1 MSKKVTV
8 IMPIFNSALYLREAV
23 DSILSQSHTNLELI
37 CIDDCSTDESL
48 ALLKSYT
55 DSRLKIVALSKNG
68 GVSHARNTALE
79 LATGDYIAFLDSDDI
94 AHPDRL
100 EKQISFLEKN
110 PEADG
115 VFARVRLIDVYGNP
129 SERWLDDENYLTES
143 DIRNTIATR
152 NCLSQPA
159 ACFRATSLLPY
170 RYSYAHPDSED
181 WALWIRMV
189 MDGKRLFKIDE
200 ALVDYRIR
208 ASSETGRS
216 NQSPIVKMIRFRTI
230 FLQETPQAQ
239 MQSEHIVRMK
249 VALRTDKSS
258 AITEQ
263 WLKRPARLI
272 MKIWRANPV
281 LLCFRFVQFL
291 LLLRRIKNYDRI
303 FFFPFYHVG
312 GAEKVHASIVQA
324 MNSGKNLVLFTKKS
338 DNSGFQNL
346 FASHAQCENI
356 WEMCWYPGLKSF
368 AAKRLAKAIEAKK
381 ELVLMSS
388 NSVFFYQMLAHLNGD
403 NHTIDL
409 IHAFVHPEEPGP
421 EKWSIPVL
429 DKISH
434 RVFISEK
441 AIEDARLQYK
451 KLGIEE
457 SFLKRIVLIRNFVDL
472 PSAFHQKTIGDNAK
486 LIYVGRGTAEKR
498 VHLAASIAKELN
510 TSITMIGDVE
520 AAVPPDLKPYC
531 TFKGILTN
539 ENSVYEEINQADVLL
554 LTSSREGL
562 PMVIMEAM
570 ACGVIPICT
579 AVGDLP
585 NVIQHEKTG
594 ILLPVS
600 GESQIISMAAQAIR
614 KLQLNPEHTQTM
626 QQNARELAKSLFG
639 KSQFVE
645 KWNALLSSKK

>member
-1 MSKKVTV
+1 
-8 IMPIFNSALYLREAV
+8 MPVFNSALYLREAV
-23 DSILSQSHTNLELI
+23 ESILSQSYTNLELI
-37 CIDDCSTDESL
+37 CVDDCSTDESL
-48 ALLKSYT
+48 VLLKSFT
-55 DSRLKIVALSKNG
+55 DERLKIVALPKNG
-68 GVSHARNTALE
+68 GVSRARNAALE
-79 LATGDYIAFLDSDDI
+79 IATGDYIAFLDSDDI
-94 AHPDRL
+94 AHAERL
-100 EKQISFLEKN
+100 EKQVSFLEKN
-110 PEADG
+110 PQADG

-129 SERWLDDENYLTES
+129 SGRWLDDENYLSES
-143 DIRNTIATR
+143 DIRNTIAKR

-181 WALWIRMV
+181 WALWIRML

-200 ALVDYRIR
+200 PLVDYRIR

-216 NQSPIVKMIRFRTI
+216 NQSPIAKMIRFRTI
-230 FLQETPQAQ
+230 FLEQTPQAQ
-239 MQSEHIVRMK
+239 MQSEHIAIMK
-249 VALRTDKSS
+249 KALRADKTN
-258 AITEQ
+258 AITEL
-263 WLKRPARLI
+263 WVKRPLRLVA
-272 MKIWRANPV
+272 KIWRANPA
-281 LLCFRFVQFL
+281 LLCIRFVQFL
-291 LLLRRIKNYDRI
+291 MFLRRIKQFDRV

-324 MNSGKNLVLFTKKS
+324 MKSGNNLVLFTKKS
-338 DNSGFQNL
+338 DNSGFQDL
-346 FASHAQCENI
+346 FASHAHCQSI

-381 ELVLMSS
+381 ELVIMSS
-388 NSVFFYQMLAHLNGD
+388 NSVFFYQMLAHMNGG
-403 NHTIDL
+403 NHAIDL

-421 EKWSIPVL
+421 EKWSLPVL
-429 DKISH
+429 EKISQ

-441 AIEDARLQYK
+441 AIDDARLQYK
-451 KLGIEE
+451 KLGIDE
-457 SFLKRIVLIRNFVDL
+457 SLLKRIVLIRNFVDL
-472 PSAFHQKTIGDNAK
+472 PASFHQKTIGEKVK

-510 TSITMIGDVE
+510 TTITMVGDVE
-520 AAVPPDLKPYC
+520 SAVPDDLKPYC
-531 TFKGILTN
+531 IFKGILTN
-539 ENSVYEEINQADVLL
+539 ENSVYEEINQADMLL

-579 AVGDLP
+579 SVGDLP

-600 GESQIISMAAQAIR
+600 GESQIISMAAQAVR
-614 KLQLNPEHTQTM
+614 KLQLNPEQTQTM
-626 QQNARELAKSLFG
+626 QLQARELAKSLFG

-645 KWNALLSSKK
+645 KWNELLSSKK